1 MAEEKR
7 SDSSA
12 EKHLEVNASME
23 KSVRP
28 KSSKV
33 WEHFTLKTSK
43 KTVSCKMC
51 SMDLA
56 WHGRTTLLREH
67 LQRRHVGAVDDG
79 KNSRTLGG
87 IFVTSVELF
96 CGLLD
101 LPPGSLLAME
111 TSCWVSATPESVWR
125 DWGRCGWGDGAAE
138 LEPSVRTDKLHS
150 VLAELAGIGHLSLLG
165 RILAHPCGLD
175 TGREFVGN

>member
-79 KNSRTLGG
+79 KNSRKKQGSIRDLVQRKVCTPQQAAALTDATLNMLATDMRPLSMVKDESFRQMIHILNPGY
-87 IFVTSVELF
+87 T
-96 CGLLD
+96 
-101 LPPGSLLAME
+101 LPSRTHFTKLME
-111 TSCWVSATPESVWR
+111 RKYEQTFHVV
-125 DWGRCGWGDGAAE
+125 
-138 LEPSVRTDKLHS
+138 
-150 VLAELAGIGHLSLLG
+150 
-165 RILAHPCGLD
+165 
-175 TGREFVGN
+175 